1 MRRWAV
7 SPALTGLLK
16 TCSTGQRCSPAT
28 IIEKGEI
35 EPLVAKT
42 FPLEKVVETQREFTE
57 KKHVGKFVLI
67 PPPVDDLQQLL
78 RRLNYA

>member
-1 MRRWAV
+1 
-7 SPALTGLLK
+7 LK
-16 TCSTGQRCSPAT
+16 K
-28 IIEKGEI
+28 I
-35 EPLVAKT
+35 
-42 FPLEKVVETQREFTE
+42 VETQREFTE